1 MVHGAHGV
9 VRTSVKN
16 SVHDDSTRFDPGDEP
31 DLHEHGWGSEKEVAK
46 SGPWKLDPIKNSVY
60 KTHPKVSPIFRR
72 VGRWIE

>member
-1 MVHGAHGV
+1 MVINELALLIEGG
-9 VRTSVKN
+9 
-16 SVHDDSTRFDPGDEP
+16 GDESY
-31 DLHEHGWGSEKEVAK
+31 LHDHSWGSEEEVAK